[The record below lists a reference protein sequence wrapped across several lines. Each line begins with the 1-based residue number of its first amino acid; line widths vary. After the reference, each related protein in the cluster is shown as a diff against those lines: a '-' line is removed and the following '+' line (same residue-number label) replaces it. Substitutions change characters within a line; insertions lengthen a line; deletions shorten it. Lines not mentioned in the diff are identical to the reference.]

1 MVTTAAIWYLSR
13 PAAYVDRGVFFMGDV
28 QAFWAPVIFYIIM
41 DKVFIPHEEEKLL
54 SSFGN
59 RYAQYRNQ
67 KRRWL

>member
-1 MVTTAAIWYLSR
+1 
-13 PAAYVDRGVFFMGDV
+13 MGDV